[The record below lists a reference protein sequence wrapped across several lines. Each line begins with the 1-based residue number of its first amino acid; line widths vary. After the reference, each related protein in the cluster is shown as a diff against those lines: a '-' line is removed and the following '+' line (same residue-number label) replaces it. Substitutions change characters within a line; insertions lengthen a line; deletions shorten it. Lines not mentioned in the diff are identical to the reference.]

1 MVRKSSSLWFSLI
14 LLSCLIAFSVS
25 FAYAKDNFKLNSP
38 DISKKSMIKNKHVF
52 KGFGCK
58 GENVSPT
65 LKWANPPKGTK
76 SFALLVHDPDAP
88 TGGSGWWHWVMINI
102 PADQK
107 SLKAGAGHADGSKL
121 PKGAQHIKTDF
132 GGLGW
137 GGPCP
142 PKGDKPHRYN
152 FTLHALKVPKL
163 DLPKGATAA
172 LAGFM
177 INANSLGKATFTGR
191 YGRK

>member
-1 MVRKSSSLWFSLI
+1 MIRKSSSFWFSII
-14 LLSCLIAFSVS
+14 LLPCLIFFSVN
-25 FAYAKDNFKLNSP
+25 FASAKETFKLSSP
-38 DISKKSMIKNKHVF
+38 DISAKTMIKNKHVF

-58 GENVSPT
+58 GDNVSPT
-65 LKWANPPKGTK
+65 LTWANPPKGTK

-102 PADQK
+102 PANQT
-107 SLKAGAGHADGSKL
+107 SLKADAGNADGTKL

-132 GGLGW
+132 GGPGW

-142 PKGDKPHRYN
+142 PQGDKPHRYN
-152 FTLHALKVPKL
+152 FTLYALKVAKL
-163 DLPKGATAA
+163 DLPQGATAA

-177 INANSLGKATFTGR
+177 INANSIGKTSITGS